1 MKKDSKDKKKEDE
14 EKAAQEIFEKTKM
27 FSM

>member
-27 FSM
+27 FAM

>member
-27 FSM
+27 FAY